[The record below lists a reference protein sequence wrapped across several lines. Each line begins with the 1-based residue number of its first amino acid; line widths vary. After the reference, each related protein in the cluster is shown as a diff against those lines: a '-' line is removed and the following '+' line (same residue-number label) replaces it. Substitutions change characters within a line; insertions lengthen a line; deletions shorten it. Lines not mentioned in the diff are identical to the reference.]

1 MLFESIKVG
10 DRIEIQLKG
19 DKNRGRAYV
28 SQVEQILP
36 SNQIVIYTPISY
48 GEMVKLPPD
57 KEYNVLFFTEKGM
70 ISFDSTIVKSAME
83 DGFNL
88 NILKI
93 LSEGERLQR
102 REFFRFS
109 CILPFKF
116 GIVDKEKVNSADNK
130 TLTTDVTLEGIIKD
144 IGGGGIRFV
153 SNEEIEEK
161 EDICCIILLDKDIL
175 LPIGTVLHK
184 QYFPKS
190 NYKYQYRV
198 KFLGIQRQEQ
208 EKIVQFIF
216 NEQRKTIR
224 RTRG

>member
-10 DRIEIQLKG
+10 DRIEIQFRG
-19 DKNRGRAYV
+19 DKNRGRSYV
-28 SQVEQILP
+28 SQVEEILP

-57 KEYNVLFFTEKGM
+57 EDYNVLFFTEKGM
-70 ISFDSTIVKSAME
+70 ISFESTIVKSVME

-88 NILKI
+88 NILRI
-93 LSEGERLQR
+93 SSQGERMQR
-102 REFFRFS
+102 REFFRFN

-116 GIVDKEKVNSADNK
+116 GIVDKDKLDSDENE
-130 TLTTDVTLEGIIKD
+130 DVTSDVSLEGIIKD
-144 IGGGGIRFV
+144 IGGGGVRFV

-161 EDICCIILLDKDIL
+161 ADICCIILLDKDIL
-175 LPIGTVLHK
+175 FPIGTVLHK

-198 KFLGIQRQEQ
+198 KFMEIKQSEQ

-216 NEQRKTIR
+216 NEQRKIIR
-224 RTRG
+224 RTRD